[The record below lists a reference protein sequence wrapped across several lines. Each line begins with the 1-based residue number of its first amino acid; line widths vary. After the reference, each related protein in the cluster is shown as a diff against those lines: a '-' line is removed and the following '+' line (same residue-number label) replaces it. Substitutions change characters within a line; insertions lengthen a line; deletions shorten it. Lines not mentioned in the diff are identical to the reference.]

1 MQKKLIALAVAGLA
15 AAPAFAQS
23 NVTIYGLVDVGA
35 EWASSGAGGNRG
47 SDFRIQS
54 GQQAGSRLGFKGQED
69 LGNGLSA
76 IWTLEMGLSLDN
88 GQSTLHGANGGDT
101 GANNVQNVTNGSA
114 IFQRQA
120 FAGLKSNS
128 LGQLT
133 FGRQYTPF
141 YAVKAS
147 TDPFALGLGGTLN
160 NLMGYVPGNAD
171 RLNNFALYVSPSFA
185 GFTFGAGYSTGQENN
200 SNANNLGG
208 NSYEAGRTFGALAQY
223 ANGPLYVGLA
233 YHNARTVP
241 GATAGFVDVV
251 DKAGNVIGQT
261 SSSVAST
268 TGSVPRADAWYLGA
282 SYDFQ
287 VVKLFANY
295 SQGSAAKNTVGTAA
309 DLKGRLWNVGVTVP
323 FLGKH
328 KVIAA
333 YTQAYNN
340 TAGSASNDGAKLW
353 GLGYT
358 YDLSKRTNLYT
369 SYARLIKD
377 DNSATWAAGQ
387 PRIDGAV
394 AQGLTGVAGKNAQSL
409 MVGVKHTF

>member
-76 IWTLEMGLSLDN
+76 IWTLEMGVAIDN
-88 GQSTLHGANGGDT
+88 GTSSVHSTNGGDT
-101 GANNVQNVTNGSA
+101 VGQNVQNAGNGSN

-141 YAVKAS
+141 YAVKAN

-160 NLMGYVPGNAD
+160 NLMGYVPGQAD

-185 GFTFGAGYSTGQENN
+185 GFTFGAGYSTGAENN
-200 SNANNLGG
+200 SNANNLGA

-223 ANGPLYVGLA
+223 ANGPVYVGLA
-233 YHNARTVP
+233 YHNART
-241 GATAGFVDVV
+241 ATNPAGGV
-251 DKAGNVIGQT
+251 T
-261 SSSVAST
+261 
-268 TGSVPRADAWYLGA
+268 VPRADGWYLGA

-295 SQGSAAKNTVGTAA
+295 SQGSAGKDSVGTAN

-323 FLGKH
+323 FLTKH

-340 TAGSASNDGAKLW
+340 TAGSRSDDGAKLW

-377 DNSATWAAGQ
+377 DNSATWNPTASQ
-387 PRIDGAV
+387 VRIDGAV
-394 AQGLTGVAGKNAQSL
+394 VQGLTGAAGKNAQSL
-409 MVGVKHTF
+409 MVGVQHRF

>member
-88 GQSTLHGANGGDT
+88 GKSTVHGTNGGDT
-101 GANNVQNVTNGSA
+101 GAANVQNVNSDTSTA

-223 ANGPLYVGLA
+223 ANGPVYVGLA

-241 GATAGFVDVV
+241 AGV
-251 DKAGNVIGQT
+251 
-261 SSSVAST
+261 

-295 SQGSAAKNTVGTAA
+295 SQGSAAKNTVGSDN

-340 TAGSASNDGAKLW
+340 TAGSPSNDGAKLW

-377 DNSATWAAGQ
+377 DNSGTWNANGQ
-387 PRIDGAV
+387 VRIDGAV

-409 MVGVKHTF
+409 MVGVQHRF

>member
-88 GQSTLHGANGGDT
+88 GQSTLHGTNGGDT
-101 GANNVQNVTNGSA
+101 GATNVQNVTNGSA

-120 FAGLKSNS
+120 FAGLKSNT

-223 ANGPLYVGLA
+223 ANGPVYVGLA

-241 GATAGFVDVV
+241 TA
-251 DKAGNVIGQT
+251 
-261 SSSVAST
+261 VA
-268 TGSVPRADAWYLGA
+268 GSVPRADAWYLGA

-295 SQGSAAKNTVGTAA
+295 SQGSAAKNTVGSDN

-340 TAGSASNDGAKLW
+340 TAGSPSNDGAKLW

-377 DNSATWAAGQ
+377 DNSGTWNANGQ
-387 PRIDGAV
+387 VRIDGAV

-409 MVGVKHTF
+409 MVGVQHRF

>member
-35 EWASSGAGGNRG
+35 ELAKSGAGGNRG

-88 GQSTLHGANGGDT
+88 GQSTLHGTNGGDA
-101 GANNVQNVTNGSA
+101 GAANVQNVNTGTS

-120 FAGLKSNS
+120 FAGLKSNT

-141 YAVKAS
+141 YTVKAN

-185 GFTFGAGYSTGQENN
+185 GFTFGAGYSTGAENN
-200 SNANNLGG
+200 TNANNLGA

-241 GATAGFVDVV
+241 GATAGFVNVV
-251 DKAGNVIGQT
+251 DKNGAVIGQA

-295 SQGSAAKNTVGTAA
+295 SQGTAAKDPAGAKN
-309 DLKGRLWNVGVTVP
+309 DLKGRLWNAGVSVP
-323 FLGKH
+323 FLAKH

-340 TAGSASNDGAKLW
+340 TSGSASDDGAKLW
-353 GLGYT
+353 ALGYT
-358 YDLSKRTNLYT
+358 YDMSKRTNLYA
-369 SYARLIKD
+369 SYARLVKD
-377 DNSATWAAGQ
+377 DHNATWSGGDV
-387 PRIDGAV
+387 RIDGAV
-394 AQGLTGVAGKNAQSL
+394 AQGLTGVQGKNAQSY
-409 MVGVKHTF
+409 MVGLQHRF